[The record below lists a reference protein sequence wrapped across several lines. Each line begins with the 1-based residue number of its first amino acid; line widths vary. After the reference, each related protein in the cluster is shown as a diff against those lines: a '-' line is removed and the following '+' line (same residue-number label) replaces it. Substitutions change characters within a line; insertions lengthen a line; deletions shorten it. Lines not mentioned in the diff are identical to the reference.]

1 MKVVF
6 KKHLEREDQNFDE
19 EKRKL
24 NKLLTQ
30 VAKTIAIEKR
40 GLKGKGYYYIYYT
53 NPLNHKNY
61 KGNTYIFDY
70 ELRESYVQLKL
81 LFIGK
86 RSSLFNIGNIF
97 SEFEW
102 DWAKSS
108 DNTASLSFV
117 PNLNPNVPLNQLQR
131 ASVEFTVYEYH
142 TSAPSEWG
150 LKWFEELRP
159 CYSYTEE
166 DGDEGYYTKYDIN
179 SLPVLGDEELR
190 QDTEKCA
197 IIYDHLHHRPRAVV
211 RYNNVYDTENPP
223 WWVEEQL
230 R

>member
-1 MKVVF
+1 MKVTF
-6 KKHLEREDQNFDE
+6 KVNMDREKKNFDE

-40 GLKGKGYYYIYYT
+40 GIKGKGYYYIYYT

-61 KGNTYIFDY
+61 RGNTYIWDY
-70 ELRESYVQLKL
+70 ESESFVELKFE
-81 LFIGK
+81 FIGK
-86 RSSLFNIGNIF
+86 RSSLFRVGNIF
-97 SEFEW
+97 YEFEW
-102 DWAKSS
+102 DWTRS
-108 DNTASLSFV
+108 DDHKAVLSFV
-117 PNLNPNVPLNQLQR
+117 PNLDPKIPIAELQR

-159 CYSYTEE
+159 CHPPPHT
-166 DGDEGYYTKYDIN
+166 DGDEGYYTPYNLDE
-179 SLPVLGDEELR
+179 LPVIGSEEEIKR
-190 QDTEKCA
+190 DTEKCA
-197 IIYDHLHHRPRAVV
+197 IIYDHLHHRPRAIVP
-211 RYNNVYDTENPP
+211 YFNIYSSNPP